1 LGPREVATWFPVPDW
16 GTNWRLVAWV
26 GLGLTGKL
34 PVMPSNQ
41 KGVLVEEVM
50 AGQRRVGVAEPSGVL
65 WGQGALGENSGAE
78 LGGQGAG
85 VVLANSSDTA
95 VDDVASSGGAWW
107 R

>member
-1 LGPREVATWFPVPDW
+1 
-16 GTNWRLVAWV
+16 
-26 GLGLTGKL
+26 
-34 PVMPSNQ
+34 M
-41 KGVLVEEVM
+41 
-50 AGQRRVGVAEPSGVL
+50 AEPTGVL

-85 VVLANSSDTA
+85 VVLADSSNTA